1 MNRATK
7 RERGGD
13 DDCGDSRNES
23 GIFAAAAAAP
33 FVIVGAV
40 SPYAIPAV
48 PRDAVAGDEEKE
60 QGLEMR
66 LELEEEGYKIPLP
79 LSTRYWHFTVQNS

>member
-1 MNRATK
+1 MLQR
-7 RERGGD
+7 
-13 DDCGDSRNES
+13 SRRRRS
-23 GIFAAAAAAP
+23 VP

-48 PRDAVAGDEEKE
+48 PRDAVVGDEEKE

-66 LELEEEGYKIPLP
+66 LELEERGYKIPLP
-79 LSTRYWHFTVQNS
+79 LSIGISPSKLVTVLVS

>member
-1 MNRATK
+1 MMTAAILGMS
-7 RERGGD
+7 REFSPPPLR
-13 DDCGDSRNES
+13 SV
-23 GIFAAAAAAP
+23 P

-48 PRDAVAGDEEKE
+48 PRDAVAGDGERE